1 MSLEVDKVT
10 YAFNKFFGVLVRD
23 VKELNDEL
31 HSAIK
36 KNYKVIDKASS
47 EYMQYF
53 WEILGSKL
61 HESSFDLDA
70 NQDIEVVKDVTF
82 KQIVEATSDTVVLK
96 NSIYILGI
104 FSYIKNVSSDDEV
117 EGLFETSLRALNAF
131 QRGDQGVYDDEVEDI
146 IDDDLRY
153 LFSQLKMPAS
163 PPSSPEET
171 ADNTSETVNEPREN
185 KDGPDPMA
193 EIFDKFGNSKICEIA
208 KEVSQNIDISNL
220 KIESPTDVLGMLSGN
235 GDNNVL
241 GNIVQQVTST
251 ITTKMNKGE
260 ISQEDLVKEAMT
272 MMGSLGGLGG
282 GNGAASLFNNPLF
295 SSMMKNMA
303 KSSGGRASFRTDV
316 VSKMATRDRLK
327 KKLELRK
334 K

>member
-1 MSLEVDKVT
+1 MSVDVDKVT

-31 HSAIK
+31 HASIK

-47 EYMQYF
+47 EYMETF
-53 WEILGSKL
+53 WQSVGSKL
-61 HESSFDLDA
+61 YSSSFDLDA
-70 NQDIEVVKDVTF
+70 NSDVEIVKDVTY
-82 KQIVEATSDTVVLK
+82 KQIVEATSDIVVLK

-104 FSYIKNVSSDDEV
+104 FAYIKNVANDEDV

-131 QRGDQGVYDDEVEDI
+131 QRRDQSVFDDEVEDV
-146 IDDDLRY
+146 IDDELRH
-153 LFSQLKMPAS
+153 LFSQLKMPTVVSPPPELAEEEGDA
-163 PPSSPEET
+163 PPSS
-171 ADNTSETVNEPREN
+171 TS
-185 KDGPDPMA
+185 GPDPMA
-193 EIFDKFGNSKICEIA
+193 EIFDKFGDSKICEIA

-220 KIESPTDVLGMLSGN
+220 KIESPSDVLGMLSGN
-235 GDNNVL
+235 NGNNVL

-251 ITTKMNKGE
+251 ITNKMSKGE
-260 ISQEDLVKEAMT
+260 INQEDLVKEAMT

-282 GNGAASLFNNPLF
+282 GGGAASLLNNPLF
-295 SSMMKNMA
+295 SSMMKNMT
-303 KSSGGRASFRTDV
+303 KGNGGRTGFRNDV